1 MPIMSLIECIRE
13 LPLRGPRGNVIAVC
27 HEREEN
33 PAEIARNE
41 FNLGDSEIALLG
53 ELEGRCL
60 GIAPPQAFELKQV
73 MKNIPLIRRQP

>member
-41 FNLGDSEIALLG
+41 FNLGDSEITLRG
-53 ELEGRCL
+53 TRRSVSWNRSTT
-60 GIAPPQAFELKQV
+60 GIRVEAGDEEHSV
-73 MKNIPLIRRQP
+73 D